1 MNRLNKLLILLIVTT
16 ILFTFN
22 VFIFA
27 EPTKQNKNLK
37 ELEKFDPESS
47 NVKDKAEIIQ
57 PEILDNSAN
66 DDILKKPPVTGDK
79 NIIIPNNQI
88 DSGILK
94 PPSDNI
100 VK

>member
-1 MNRLNKLLILLIVTT
+1 MNRLNKLLILLIATAN
-16 ILFTFN
+16 LFTFN

-27 EPTKQNKNLK
+27 EPTEQNKNLK
-37 ELEKFDPESS
+37 DLEKFDPQSS
-47 NVKDKAEIIQ
+47 NINDKAEIVQ
-57 PEILDNSAN
+57 PEILDNSSD

-79 NIIIPNNQI
+79 NTIIPNDQI

-94 PPSDNI
+94 TPSDNI